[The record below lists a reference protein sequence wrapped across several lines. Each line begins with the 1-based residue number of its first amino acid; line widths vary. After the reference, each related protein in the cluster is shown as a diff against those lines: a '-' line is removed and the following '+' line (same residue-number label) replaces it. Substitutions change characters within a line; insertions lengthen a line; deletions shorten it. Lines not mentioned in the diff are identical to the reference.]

1 MADSNQNNTEKME
14 TGTDKTCHGQW
25 MSEEYEP
32 GLVSVIIPTYNR
44 AGLVGLAIQSV
55 LNQSYQN
62 FEIIV
67 VDDGSSDNSANI
79 VRVINDERIKVF
91 SQKNCGVSAA
101 RNKGIELAV
110 SDVVA
115 FLDSDDQWTPKF
127 IETVLR
133 LKDKFPQAGAYVT
146 SYEICDIDGR
156 IHTPDFKAIPPAPWE
171 GIVDNYFKSVALGDP
186 IVSSSTV
193 CVNKSTLA
201 ETGVFPLIKGL
212 GQDQDLW
219 ARIAICFPIAFSR
232 DIGAV
237 IHREAQNRR
246 GNYVFEN
253 VPVWETIEKCVMEK
267 ELDEDQLFY
276 IREFIARMKIFAS
289 ARAILAGQ
297 TLRARNLLSNC
308 PTKLYKSQRVYW
320 HLWAYMPLF
329 LTKAALYIK
338 RELCGRRKWKRN

>member
-1 MADSNQNNTEKME
+1 MSDSEQSNS
-14 TGTDKTCHGQW
+14 DKIINRAAEPGQDE
-25 MSEEYEP
+25 S

-44 AGLVGLAIQSV
+44 EALVCRAIQSV
-55 LNQSYQN
+55 LNQTYQN

-67 VDDGSSDNSANI
+67 VDDGSSDNSAKT
-79 VRVINDERIKVF
+79 VRTINDYRIKVF

-101 RNKGIELAV
+101 RNKGIELAT
-110 SDVVA
+110 SDFIA
-115 FLDSDDQWTPKF
+115 FLDADDEWTPKF
-127 IETVLR
+127 IETVLK

-146 SYEICDIDGR
+146 AYQVCDIDGR
-156 IHTPDFKAIPPAPWE
+156 IHTSGFKAIPPAPWE
-171 GIVDNYFKSVALGDP
+171 GIIDNYFKSATLGDS

-219 ARIAICFPIAFSR
+219 ARIAICFPIAFSW

-253 VPVWETIEKCVMEK
+253 VPVWETIEKYVMEK
-267 ELDEDQLFY
+267 ELDEEQLFY
-276 IREFIARMKIFAS
+276 IREFIARKKIFAS
-289 ARAILAGQ
+289 SRAILAGQ
-297 TLRARNLLSNC
+297 PVRARNLLSNC
-308 PTKLYKSQRVYW
+308 PTKLYKSQRAYW
-320 HLWAYMPLF
+320 HLWAYMPPF

-338 RELCGRRKWKRN
+338 RKLCGRRKWKRN